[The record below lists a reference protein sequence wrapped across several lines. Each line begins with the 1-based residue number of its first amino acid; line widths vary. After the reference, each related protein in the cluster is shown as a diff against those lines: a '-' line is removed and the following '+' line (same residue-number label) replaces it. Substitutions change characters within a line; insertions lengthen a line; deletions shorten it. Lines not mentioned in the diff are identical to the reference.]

1 VIKSFFICLK
11 NAVPNLKTWSILN
24 LTFSRSFSLP
34 FYPLTETIPM
44 ATPNLY
50 LRSRFAAKLLLPAAL
65 GMTLLASCG
74 LLSKPSAKAPA
85 KGSDAA
91 TTAAGEFKF
100 PQATCGE
107 EASTPSENWYP
118 VYIDGA
124 ELSAI
129 RSQYCGNAISE
140 VRSNTGAPTV
150 QVASFTS
157 YEKAKKFATAVGGE
171 VGVAGSASAN
181 SAPASSSASATSGSQ
196 GLAAGR
202 TATLNSAEKG
212 SPINIRQSASTD
224 ASVQDVA
231 FSGDSIK
238 VSSKTEGTDG
248 FTWYKVELDSGATGW
263 VRSDLISAGDTASTR
278 TATRAATRPSED
290 AATTATRTDTRTD
303 TRTEGGTAASAT
315 RPSSTSSSSTSSSST
330 DSSTIAAAPSPST
343 TSSSSTV
350 TEAPSTTR
358 PASTASSSSGSSS
371 GRTATI
377 ATRDPDSPI
386 NVRSAAGTSSE
397 VQDVAY
403 GGDRIQI
410 TDTQQGDDGQTWYK
424 VEFESGASGWVRSD
438 FVGN

>member
-1 VIKSFFICLK
+1 
-11 NAVPNLKTWSILN
+11 
-24 LTFSRSFSLP
+24 
-34 FYPLTETIPM
+34 M
-44 ATPNLY
+44 ATPNLF
-50 LRSRFAAKLLLPAAL
+50 LRSRFAAKLLFPAAL
-65 GMTLLASCG
+65 GMLLLASCG

-85 KGSDAA
+85 KAA
-91 TTAAGEFKF
+91 AVAAGEFKF

-140 VRSNTGAPTV
+140 VRSKTGAPTV

-157 YEKAKKFATAVGGE
+157 YEKAKQFATAVGGE
-171 VGVAGSASAN
+171 VGVVGSASAPT
-181 SAPASSSASATSGSQ
+181 SQASGAASRELAT
-196 GLAAGR
+196 GR
-202 TATLNSAEKG
+202 TVTLNSAEKG

-224 ASVQDVA
+224 ASVQETA
-231 FSGDSIK
+231 YSGDTIK
-238 VSSKTEGTDG
+238 VSSKTQGTDG
-248 FTWYKVELDSGATGW
+248 HTWYKVELDSGASGW
-263 VRSDLISAGDTASTR
+263 VRSDLISAAGDAES
-278 TATRAATRPSED
+278 ATRPSED
-290 AATTATRTDTRTD
+290 ATATRTEGSTRD
-303 TRTEGGTAASAT
+303 SA
-315 RPSSTSSSSTSSSST
+315 PSTTSSSTRDSAPTTAAPSTT
-330 DSSTIAAAPSPST
+330 DSSTIAAAPPSSAPSRPS
-343 TSSSSTV
+343 TSSS
-350 TEAPSTTR
+350 
-358 PASTASSSSGSSS
+358 TASS

-386 NVRSAAGTSSE
+386 NVRSAAGTSAD

-424 VEFESGASGWVRSD
+424 VQFESGASGWVRSD

>member
-1 VIKSFFICLK
+1 
-11 NAVPNLKTWSILN
+11 
-24 LTFSRSFSLP
+24 
-34 FYPLTETIPM
+34 M
-44 ATPNLY
+44 ATQNSF

-85 KGSDAA
+85 KDKDAAA

-140 VRSNTGAPTV
+140 VRSKTGAPTV

-157 YEKAKKFATAVGGE
+157 YEKAKAFASAVGGE
-171 VGVAGSASAN
+171 VGVVG
-181 SAPASSSASATSGSQ
+181 SAPATTSTGSGSSQ
-196 GLAAGR
+196 ALATGR

-224 ASVQDVA
+224 ASVQEVA
-231 FSGDSIK
+231 YSGDSIK

-248 FTWYKVELDSGATGW
+248 YTWYKVELNSGASGW
-263 VRSDLISAGDTASTR
+263 VRSDLISSASDTAGTATR
-278 TATRAATRPSED
+278 TATRSSED
-290 AATTATRTDTRTD
+290 AAATATRTEDSTRD
-303 TRTEGGTAASAT
+303 AASANS
-315 RPSSTSSSSTSSSST
+315 PSANSPSANSTASTSPRESSR
-330 DSSTIAAAPSPST
+330 DSSTIAAAPPASSAPSSSSSAST
-343 TSSSSTV
+343 ITEAPAATRTSSS
-350 TEAPSTTR
+350 A
-358 PASTASSSSGSSS
+358 S

-386 NVRSAAGTSSE
+386 NVRSGAGTSSE

-403 GGDRIQI
+403 GGDRIEI

-424 VEFESGASGWVRSD
+424 VQFESGATGWVRSD

>member
-1 VIKSFFICLK
+1 
-11 NAVPNLKTWSILN
+11 
-24 LTFSRSFSLP
+24 
-34 FYPLTETIPM
+34 M

-85 KGSDAA
+85 KGSDA

-129 RSQYCGNAISE
+129 RSQYCANAISE
-140 VRSNTGAPTV
+140 VRSKTGAPTV

-171 VGVAGSASAN
+171 VGVVG
-181 SAPASSSASATSGSQ
+181 SAPATTESSSTGSSQALAT
-196 GLAAGR
+196 GR

-224 ASVQDVA
+224 ASVQEVA
-231 FSGDSIK
+231 YSGDSIK

-248 FTWYKVELDSGATGW
+248 FTWYKVELNSGASGW
-263 VRSDLISAGDTASTR
+263 VRSDLISAGDSGTRTSTR
-278 TATRAATRPSED
+278 PATRTPED
-290 AATTATRTDTRTD
+290 AATTATRT
-303 TRTEGGTAASAT
+303 EGGTRDSASV
-315 RPSSTSSSSTSSSST
+315 PPSSSTPAT
-330 DSSTIAAAPSPST
+330 DSSTIAAAPPDSSAP
-343 TSSSSTV
+343 SSSSTV
-350 TEAPSTTR
+350 TEAPPTATTR
-358 PASTASSSSGSSS
+358 PSSTASSSSGSTAS

-377 ATRDPDSPI
+377 STRDPDSPI
-386 NVRSAAGTSSE
+386 NVRSAAGTSSD

-424 VEFESGASGWVRSD
+424 VQFESGASGWVRSD

>member
-1 VIKSFFICLK
+1 
-11 NAVPNLKTWSILN
+11 
-24 LTFSRSFSLP
+24 
-34 FYPLTETIPM
+34 M
-44 ATPNLY
+44 ATPNLF
-50 LRSRFAAKLLLPAAL
+50 LRSRFAAKLLFPAAL
-65 GMTLLASCG
+65 GMLLLASCG

-85 KGSDAA
+85 KAKEAA
-91 TTAAGEFKF
+91 VAAGEFKF

-140 VRSNTGAPTV
+140 VRSKTGAPTV

-157 YEKAKKFATAVGGE
+157 YEKAKQFATAVGGE
-171 VGVAGSASAN
+171 VGVVG
-181 SAPASSSASATSGSQ
+181 SAPAPSSQASGAASRELAT
-196 GLAAGR
+196 GR
-202 TATLNSAEKG
+202 TVTLNSAEKG

-224 ASVQDVA
+224 ASVQETA
-231 FSGDSIK
+231 YSGDTIK
-238 VSSKTEGTDG
+238 VSSKTQGTDG
-248 FTWYKVELDSGATGW
+248 HTWYKVELDSGASGW
-263 VRSDLISAGDTASTR
+263 VRSDLISATGDAG
-278 TATRAATRPSED
+278 TATKPSED
-290 AATTATRTDTRTD
+290 AIA
-303 TRTEGGTAASAT
+303 TRTEGSTRDAA
-315 RPSSTSSSSTSSSST
+315 PSTSSTTRDAAPSTT
-330 DSSTIAAAPSPST
+330 DSSTIAAAPPSASTAPST
-343 TSSSSTV
+343 RSSTSSS
-350 TEAPSTTR
+350 P
-358 PASTASSSSGSSS
+358 SSS

-386 NVRSAAGTSSE
+386 NVRAAAGTSAD

-424 VEFESGASGWVRSD
+424 VQFESGASGWVRSD

>member
-1 VIKSFFICLK
+1 
-11 NAVPNLKTWSILN
+11 
-24 LTFSRSFSLP
+24 
-34 FYPLTETIPM
+34 M
-44 ATPNLY
+44 ATPNLF
-50 LRSRFAAKLLLPAAL
+50 LRSRFAAKLLFPAAL
-65 GMTLLASCG
+65 GLLLLASCG

-85 KGSDAA
+85 QDKEAA
-91 TTAAGEFKF
+91 TAAGAFKF

-107 EASTPSENWYP
+107 EASTPSDNWYP

-140 VRSNTGAPTV
+140 VRSKTGAPTV

-157 YEKAKKFATAVGGE
+157 YEKAKLFATAVGGE
-171 VGVAGSASAN
+171 VGVVD
-181 SAPASSSASATSGSQ
+181 SAPASPGSSQTSSSSNRE
-196 GLAAGR
+196 LTTGR

-224 ASVQDVA
+224 ASVQETA
-231 FSGDSIK
+231 FSGDTIK
-238 VSSKTEGTDG
+238 VSSKTQGTDG
-248 FTWYKVELDSGATGW
+248 YTWYKVELNSGVSGW
-263 VRSDLISAGDTASTR
+263 VRSDLISAADTETSPR
-278 TATRAATRPSED
+278 TATRPSED
-290 AATTATRTDTRTD
+290 AATTATRT
-303 TRTEGGTAASAT
+303 EGGNSAPTA
-315 RPSSTSSSSTSSSST
+315 SSTTEPRATEPRT
-330 DSSTIAAAPSPST
+330 DSSTIAAAPPASSP
-343 TSSSSTV
+343 SSST
-350 TEAPSTTR
+350 TPPATRPST
-358 PASTASSSSGSSS
+358 GSESS
-371 GRTATI
+371 GRSATI

-424 VEFESGASGWVRSD
+424 VQFESGASGWVRSD